1 MFPAFRDRSCWIFD
15 MDGTLTVGIHDFDA
29 IRRELGLPAN
39 EPILEAL
46 AQLSAAEAVPLR
58 RRLADIE
65 TELAHRSQA
74 QPGIHPLLSKLRS
87 QGKRLGVLTRNGKQ
101 MAHTTLAACG
111 LNDFFAPEN
120 VLSRDCC
127 AHKPSPDGILKLLDR
142 WQAAPTEAVM
152 VGDYKF
158 DLMAGRNAG
167 TATAYFD
174 STGEFPWREYADVW
188 VRDLGALVDW
198 VGE

>member
-1 MFPAFRDRSCWIFD
+1 MTPLLSQRSCWIFD

-29 IRRELGLPAN
+29 IRRELGLPPD

-46 AQLSAAEAVPLR
+46 ARLSAAEAAPLH
-58 RRLADIE
+58 RRLAEIE
-65 TELAHRSQA
+65 TELAYQSQA
-74 QPGIHPLLSKLRS
+74 QPGVHQLLSRLQA

-101 MAHTTLAACG
+101 MAHATLAACG
-111 LNDFFAPEN
+111 LNGFFAPKD
-120 VLSRDCC
+120 VLGRDCC
-127 AHKPSPDGILKLLDR
+127 AHKPSPDGILKLLAR

-158 DLMAGRNAG
+158 DLIAGRSAG

-174 STGEFPWREYADVW
+174 QTGEFPWQEYADVQIQNFTI
-188 VRDLGALVDW
+188 LAELA
-198 VGE
+198 